1 MAVGKKAEEEVD
13 EFKMVKLESVS
24 KAKDKTTFVLSNT
37 SPAYSNALRRIML
50 TEVPVMAIEN
60 VELRKNSSALYDE
73 MIAHRI
79 GLIPLTTDLKS
90 YEMPESEK
98 DIEEK
103 KAKCTLQLTLKEK
116 GPKTVY
122 ASDFK
127 SKDPKI
133 KPVYPKMPI
142 VNLLKDQELE
152 LIATAVLGKGKDHM
166 KWSPCHVWY
175 TYNHTLKI
183 NNKHPELERYKQM
196 YPPEIFDKKGQ
207 IQEKLILQNNLV
219 DAVTSINE
227 DIIKVEYNDS
237 EHIFY
242 VESWGQLSAK
252 EIIAQALKIF
262 DEKLD
267 ELKKLMK

>member
-1 MAVGKKAEEEVD
+1 
-13 EFKMVKLESVS
+13 MVNLESVS
-24 KAKDKTTFVLSNT
+24 KAKDKTSFVLKNT

-73 MIAHRI
+73 MISHRI

-90 YEMPESEK
+90 YDLPESEK
-98 DIEEK
+98 DIEDK

-116 GPKTVY
+116 GPKIVY

-127 SKDPKI
+127 SKDPKV
-133 KPVYPKMPI
+133 KPVYPKIPI
-142 VNLLKDQELE
+142 VKLLKDQELE
-152 LIATAVLGKGKDHM
+152 LIATAVLGKGKNHM
-166 KWSPCHVWY
+166 KWSPCHVWF
-175 TYNHTLKI
+175 TYNHTVKI
-183 NNKHPELERYKQM
+183 NNKHPEMEKYKQM
-196 YPPEIFDKKGQ
+196 YPPEIFNKKDE
-207 IQEKLILQNNLV
+207 IDEKLILKNNLV
-219 DAVTSINE
+219 DAVAHINE
-227 DIIKVEYNDS
+227 EIINVEYNDS

-252 EIIAQALKIF
+252 EIIVQALEIF
-262 DEKLD
+262 NGKLD